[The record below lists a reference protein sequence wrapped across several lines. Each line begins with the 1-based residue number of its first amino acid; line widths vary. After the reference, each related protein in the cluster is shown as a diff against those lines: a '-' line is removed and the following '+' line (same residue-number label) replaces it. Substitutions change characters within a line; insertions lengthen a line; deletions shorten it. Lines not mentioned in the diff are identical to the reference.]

1 MALNFVE
8 ITYQNIKFEIEKF
21 LKIEHNKAGILFS
34 PASPYGQILTVLEN
48 LHQLSFLYL
57 KNAINQFDLSNPN
70 ALNERII
77 RNAAIFAGHNPG
89 RGISATGTLKLTLK
103 TNIDLDK
110 EIPGGRVTFFNRTS
124 LKNKTNSLE
133 YAINIGTDKVT
144 HKISPNF
151 QFFLPLIQGRWSRSI
166 FTGTGEM
173 LQTFQVALTGQKDI
187 ENFNVE
193 VLVNGDYWSI
203 KKHIYEML
211 PDEQACVVRTG
222 FNGGIDI
229 VFGNSGFG
237 AIPPI
242 GSIIEIGYVI
252 TDGSF
257 GNIFRRT
264 SNDWTFITDA
274 IDGFGNS
281 LDATKVFN
289 IDIYTDINFGADKE
303 SIQFTK
309 NILPISSNNFVLGLP
324 QQYAY
329 EIKKLGVFSH
339 VNAYEKYG
347 TIFIVATPNIKLFK
361 NQNADYFGIDIRA
374 FSLDDYEKS
383 KIDAYLRTG
392 GNIQLTKKYKID
404 SPILSY
410 YIINVFV
417 ITYSDASDDSVNAQI
432 LDKISEYFLNFSRID
447 RVPKVDIIKEIASIS
462 DINSVDIQFVC
473 KNNED
478 YYRTHKVKAANK
490 LNKFASRF
498 NTDIS
503 KQKVD
508 PNFNSKQSVGLD
520 PVLGDIV
527 FEPSQIPVIRGGWY
541 DRNNVYYSDNID
553 DKGLKSVNIIKKGT
567 IDVKNKPSIK

>member
-1 MALNFVE
+1 MNFVE

-34 PASPYGQILTVLEN
+34 AASPYGQILTVLEN

-57 KNAINQFDLSNPN
+57 KNAINQFDLSDPN
-70 ALNERII
+70 ALNDRII

-89 RGISATGTLKLTLK
+89 RGISATGTLKLSLK

-110 EIPGGRVTFFNRTS
+110 EVPGGRVTFFNRAS
-124 LKNKTNSLE
+124 MKNKTNSLE

-151 QFFLPLIQGRWSRSI
+151 QFFIPVIQGKWSRST

-173 LQTFQVALTGQKDI
+173 LQSFQVALAGQKDI
-187 ENFNVE
+187 ENFNYE
-193 VLVNGDYWSI
+193 VLVNGDFWPV
-203 KKHIYEML
+203 KKHIYELL
-211 PDEQACVVRTG
+211 PDEQACIVRTG

-229 VFGNSGFG
+229 IFGNGGFG

-242 GSIIEIGYVI
+242 GAVIEINYVV

-264 SNDWTFITDA
+264 PNDWTFITDA
-274 IDGFGNS
+274 IDGFGNT
-281 LDATKVFN
+281 LDAAKIFN

-303 SIQFTK
+303 SLLFTK

-347 TIFIVATPNIKLFK
+347 SVFIVATPNIKLFK
-361 NQNADYFGIDIRA
+361 NQNADYFTIDIRA
-374 FSLDDYEKS
+374 FELDDYEKS
-383 KIDAYLRTG
+383 KVDKYLRTG
-392 GNIQLTKKYKID
+392 GNIQLTKKYRID
-404 SPILSY
+404 SPKLSY
-410 YIINVFV
+410 YIINIFI

-462 DINSVDIQFVC
+462 AINSVDIQFIC

-478 YYRTHKVKAANK
+478 YHRNNKTTAENK
-490 LNKFASRF
+490 LNKFASKF

-503 KQKVD
+503 TPKVD
-508 PNFNSKQSVGLD
+508 PSFDSKKSIGLD

-527 FEPSQIPVIRGGWY
+527 FEPSEIPIVRGGWY